1 MILTNL
7 SESRSEAENIKQQV
21 TVTTTDT
28 LNTEKERN
36 NFKAISAKVDKLKE
50 AIEKVPPATK
60 KFIVGANK
68 AIVEEKKQLLL
79 NHRIALYDAVSSC
92 AVDNSAD
99 ASIHAVVP
107 ADLSGIFQTA
117 AIQAVFA
124 NGNKAHEVCTKQIGI
139 SAVKLPSTSPANA
152 RFRFDD
158 LLAAW
163 KAIRAYL

>member
-1 MILTNL
+1 MEQTIIHPFPPIYN
-7 SESRSEAENIKQQV
+7 SESRILILGSFPSTASRTREFYYGHPRNRFWPLLAAL
-21 TVTTTDT
+21 
-28 LNTEKERN
+28 LNEPEPCT
-36 NFKAISAKVDKLKE
+36 I
-50 AIEKVPPATK
+50 
-60 KFIVGANK
+60 
-68 AIVEEKKQLLL
+68 EEKKQLLL

>member
-1 MILTNL
+1 MEQTIIHPFPPIYN
-7 SESRSEAENIKQQV
+7 SESRILILGSFPSTASRAREFYYGHPRNRFWPLLAAL
-21 TVTTTDT
+21 
-28 LNTEKERN
+28 LNEPEPYT
-36 NFKAISAKVDKLKE
+36 I
-50 AIEKVPPATK
+50 
-60 KFIVGANK
+60 
-68 AIVEEKKQLLL
+68 EEKKQLLL

-107 ADLSGIFQTA
+107 ADLSGIFHTA

-163 KAIRAYL
+163 KAIRTYL

>member
-1 MILTNL
+1 MEQTIIHPFPPIYN
-7 SESRSEAENIKQQV
+7 SESRILILGSFPSTASRAREFYYGHPRNRFWPLLAAL
-21 TVTTTDT
+21 
-28 LNTEKERN
+28 LNEPEPYT
-36 NFKAISAKVDKLKE
+36 I
-50 AIEKVPPATK
+50 
-60 KFIVGANK
+60 
-68 AIVEEKKQLLL
+68 EEKKQLLL

-152 RFRFDD
+152 HFLFDD

>member
-1 MILTNL
+1 MEQTIIHPFPPIYN
-7 SESRSEAENIKQQV
+7 SESRILILGSFPSTASRAREFYYGHPRNRFWPLLAAL
-21 TVTTTDT
+21 
-28 LNTEKERN
+28 LNEPEPYT
-36 NFKAISAKVDKLKE
+36 I
-50 AIEKVPPATK
+50 
-60 KFIVGANK
+60 
-68 AIVEEKKQLLL
+68 EEKKQLLL

-152 RFRFDD
+152 HFRFDD

>member
-1 MILTNL
+1 MEQTIIHPFPPIYN
-7 SESRSEAENIKQQV
+7 SESRILILGSFPSTASRAREFYYGHPRNRFWLLLAAL
-21 TVTTTDT
+21 
-28 LNTEKERN
+28 LNEPEPYT
-36 NFKAISAKVDKLKE
+36 I
-50 AIEKVPPATK
+50 
-60 KFIVGANK
+60 
-68 AIVEEKKQLLL
+68 EEKKQLLL

>member
-1 MILTNL
+1 MEQTIIHPFPPIYN
-7 SESRSEAENIKQQV
+7 SESRILILGSFPSTASRAREFYYGHPRNRFWPLLAAL
-21 TVTTTDT
+21 
-28 LNTEKERN
+28 LNEPEPYT
-36 NFKAISAKVDKLKE
+36 I
-50 AIEKVPPATK
+50 
-60 KFIVGANK
+60 
-68 AIVEEKKQLLL
+68 EEKKQLLL

-152 RFRFDD
+152 HFRFDD

-163 KAIRAYL
+163 KAICAYL

>member
-1 MILTNL
+1 MEQTIIHPFPPIYN
-7 SESRSEAENIKQQV
+7 SESRILILGSFPSTASRARAFYYGHPRNRFWPLLAAL
-21 TVTTTDT
+21 
-28 LNTEKERN
+28 LNEPEPYT
-36 NFKAISAKVDKLKE
+36 I
-50 AIEKVPPATK
+50 
-60 KFIVGANK
+60 
-68 AIVEEKKQLLL
+68 EEKKQLLL
-79 NHRIALYDAVSSC
+79 NHRIALYDAISSC

-124 NGNKAHEVCTKQIGI
+124 NGNKAHEVCTKQISI

-163 KAIRAYL
+163 KAIRTYL

>member
-1 MILTNL
+1 MEQTIIHPFPPIYN
-7 SESRSEAENIKQQV
+7 SESRILILGSFPSTASRAREFYYGHPRNRFWPLLAAL
-21 TVTTTDT
+21 
-28 LNTEKERN
+28 LNEPEPYT
-36 NFKAISAKVDKLKE
+36 I
-50 AIEKVPPATK
+50 
-60 KFIVGANK
+60 
-68 AIVEEKKQLLL
+68 EEKKQLLL
-79 NHRIALYDAVSSC
+79 NHRIALYDAISSC

-139 SAVKLPSTSPANA
+139 PAVKLPSTSPANA

-163 KAIRAYL
+163 KAIRTYL

>member
-1 MILTNL
+1 MEQTIIHPFPPIYN
-7 SESRSEAENIKQQV
+7 SESRILILGSFPSTASRAREFYYGHPRNRFWPLLAAL
-21 TVTTTDT
+21 
-28 LNTEKERN
+28 LNEPEPYT
-36 NFKAISAKVDKLKE
+36 I
-50 AIEKVPPATK
+50 
-60 KFIVGANK
+60 
-68 AIVEEKKQLLL
+68 EEKKQLLL

-124 NGNKAHEVCTKQIGI
+124 NGNKADEVCTKQIGI

>member
-1 MILTNL
+1 MEQTIIHPFPPIYN
-7 SESRSEAENIKQQV
+7 SESRILILGSFPSTASRAREFYYGHPRNRFWPLLAAL
-21 TVTTTDT
+21 
-28 LNTEKERN
+28 LNEPEPYT
-36 NFKAISAKVDKLKE
+36 I
-50 AIEKVPPATK
+50 
-60 KFIVGANK
+60 
-68 AIVEEKKQLLL
+68 EEKKQLLL

-124 NGNKAHEVCTKQIGI
+124 NGNKAHEVCTKQISI

-152 RFRFDD
+152 HFRFDD

>member
-1 MILTNL
+1 MEQTIIHPFPPIYN
-7 SESRSEAENIKQQV
+7 SESRILILGSFPSTASRAREFYYGHPRNRFWPLLAAL
-21 TVTTTDT
+21 
-28 LNTEKERN
+28 LNEPEPYT
-36 NFKAISAKVDKLKE
+36 I
-50 AIEKVPPATK
+50 
-60 KFIVGANK
+60 
-68 AIVEEKKQLLL
+68 EEKKQLLL

-163 KAIRAYL
+163 KAIRTYL

>member
-1 MILTNL
+1 MEQTIIHPFPPIYN
-7 SESRSEAENIKQQV
+7 SESRILILGSFPSTASRAREFYYGHPRNRFWPLLAAL
-21 TVTTTDT
+21 
-28 LNTEKERN
+28 LNEPEPYT
-36 NFKAISAKVDKLKE
+36 I
-50 AIEKVPPATK
+50 
-60 KFIVGANK
+60 
-68 AIVEEKKQLLL
+68 EEKKQLLL

-139 SAVKLPSTSPANA
+139 PAVKLPSTSPANA

>member
-1 MILTNL
+1 MEQTIIHPFPPIYN
-7 SESRSEAENIKQQV
+7 SESRILILGSFPSTASRAREFYYGHPRNRFWPLLAAL
-21 TVTTTDT
+21 
-28 LNTEKERN
+28 LNEPEPYT
-36 NFKAISAKVDKLKE
+36 I
-50 AIEKVPPATK
+50 
-60 KFIVGANK
+60 
-68 AIVEEKKQLLL
+68 EEKKQLLL

-107 ADLSGIFQTA
+107 ADLSGIFHTA

>member
-1 MILTNL
+1 MEQTIIHPFPPIYN
-7 SESRSEAENIKQQV
+7 SESRILILGSFPSTASRAREFYYGHPRNRFWPLLAAL
-21 TVTTTDT
+21 
-28 LNTEKERN
+28 LNEPEPYT
-36 NFKAISAKVDKLKE
+36 I
-50 AIEKVPPATK
+50 
-60 KFIVGANK
+60 
-68 AIVEEKKQLLL
+68 EEKKQLLL

-92 AVDNSAD
+92 AIDNSAD

-139 SAVKLPSTSPANA
+139 PAVKLPSTSPANA

-158 LLAAW
+158 LLAAR
-163 KAIRAYL
+163 KAIRTYL

>member
-1 MILTNL
+1 MEQTIIHPFPPIYN
-7 SESRSEAENIKQQV
+7 SESRILILGSFPSTASRARTFYYGHPRNRFWPLLAAL
-21 TVTTTDT
+21 
-28 LNTEKERN
+28 LNEPEPCT
-36 NFKAISAKVDKLKE
+36 I
-50 AIEKVPPATK
+50 
-60 KFIVGANK
+60 
-68 AIVEEKKQLLL
+68 EEKKQLLL

-117 AIQAVFA
+117 AIQAIFA

-139 SAVKLPSTSPANA
+139 PAVKLPSTSPANA

>member
-1 MILTNL
+1 MEQTIIHPFPPIYN
-7 SESRSEAENIKQQV
+7 SESRILILGSFPSTASRAREFYYGHPRNRFWPLLAAL
-21 TVTTTDT
+21 
-28 LNTEKERN
+28 LNEPEPYT
-36 NFKAISAKVDKLKE
+36 I
-50 AIEKVPPATK
+50 
-60 KFIVGANK
+60 
-68 AIVEEKKQLLL
+68 EEKKQLLL

-107 ADLSGIFQTA
+107 ADFSGIYQTA
-117 AIQAVFA
+117 AIQAVLA

>member
-1 MILTNL
+1 MEQTIIHPFPPIYN
-7 SESRSEAENIKQQV
+7 SESRILILGSFPSTASRAREFYYGHPRNRFWPLLAAL
-21 TVTTTDT
+21 
-28 LNTEKERN
+28 LNEPEPYT
-36 NFKAISAKVDKLKE
+36 I
-50 AIEKVPPATK
+50 
-60 KFIVGANK
+60 
-68 AIVEEKKQLLL
+68 EEKKQLLL

-139 SAVKLPSTSPANA
+139 SAVKLPPTSPANA

>member
-1 MILTNL
+1 MEQTISHPFPPIYN
-7 SESRSEAENIKQQV
+7 SESRILILGSFPSVVSRAQAFYYGHPRNRFWPLLA
-21 TVTTTDT
+21 T
-28 LNTEKERN
+28 LLN
-36 NFKAISAKVDKLKE
+36 
-50 AIEKVPPATK
+50 VPEPYT
-60 KFIVGANK
+60 I
-68 AIVEEKKQLLL
+68 EEKKQLLL

-99 ASIHAVVP
+99 ASIHSVVP

>member
-1 MILTNL
+1 MEQTIIHPFPPIYN
-7 SESRSEAENIKQQV
+7 SESRILILGSFPSTASRAREFYYGHPRNRFWLLLAAL
-21 TVTTTDT
+21 
-28 LNTEKERN
+28 LNEPEPYT
-36 NFKAISAKVDKLKE
+36 I
-50 AIEKVPPATK
+50 
-60 KFIVGANK
+60 
-68 AIVEEKKQLLL
+68 EEKKQLLL

-107 ADLSGIFQTA
+107 ADLSGIFHTA

>member
-1 MILTNL
+1 MEQTIIHPFPPIYN
-7 SESRSEAENIKQQV
+7 SESRILILGSFPSTASRAREFYYGHPRNRFWPLLAAL
-21 TVTTTDT
+21 
-28 LNTEKERN
+28 LNEPEPYT
-36 NFKAISAKVDKLKE
+36 I
-50 AIEKVPPATK
+50 
-60 KFIVGANK
+60 
-68 AIVEEKKQLLL
+68 EEKKQLLL

-124 NGNKAHEVCTKQIGI
+124 NGNKAHEVCTKQISI

-163 KAIRAYL
+163 KAIRTYL

>member
-1 MILTNL
+1 MEQTISHPFPPIYN
-7 SESRSEAENIKQQV
+7 SESRILILGSFPSVASRTQAFYYGHPRNRFWPLLAAL
-21 TVTTTDT
+21 
-28 LNTEKERN
+28 LNEPEPYT
-36 NFKAISAKVDKLKE
+36 I
-50 AIEKVPPATK
+50 
-60 KFIVGANK
+60 
-68 AIVEEKKQLLL
+68 EEKKQLLL

>member
-1 MILTNL
+1 MEQTIIHPFPPIYN
-7 SESRSEAENIKQQV
+7 SESRILILGSFPSTASRARAFYYGHPRNRFWPLLAAL
-21 TVTTTDT
+21 
-28 LNTEKERN
+28 LNEPEPYT
-36 NFKAISAKVDKLKE
+36 I
-50 AIEKVPPATK
+50 
-60 KFIVGANK
+60 
-68 AIVEEKKQLLL
+68 EEKKQLLL

-107 ADLSGIFQTA
+107 ADLSGIFHTA

>member
-1 MILTNL
+1 MEQTIIHPFPPIYN
-7 SESRSEAENIKQQV
+7 SESRILILGSFPSTASRAREFYYGHPRNRFWPLLAAL
-21 TVTTTDT
+21 
-28 LNTEKERN
+28 LNEPEPYT
-36 NFKAISAKVDKLKE
+36 I
-50 AIEKVPPATK
+50 
-60 KFIVGANK
+60 
-68 AIVEEKKQLLL
+68 EEKKQLLL
-79 NHRIALYDAVSSC
+79 NHRIALYDAISSC

-124 NGNKAHEVCTKQIGI
+124 NGNKAHEVCTKQISI

-163 KAIRAYL
+163 KAIRTYL

>member
-1 MILTNL
+1 MEQTIIHPFPPIYN
-7 SESRSEAENIKQQV
+7 SESRILILGSFPSTASRAREFYYGHPRNRFWPLLAAL
-21 TVTTTDT
+21 
-28 LNTEKERN
+28 LNEPEPYT
-36 NFKAISAKVDKLKE
+36 I
-50 AIEKVPPATK
+50 
-60 KFIVGANK
+60 
-68 AIVEEKKQLLL
+68 EEKKQLLL

-152 RFRFDD
+152 RFSFDD

>member
-1 MILTNL
+1 MEQTIIHPFPPIYN
-7 SESRSEAENIKQQV
+7 SESRILILGSFPSTASRAREFYYGHPRNRFWPLLAAL
-21 TVTTTDT
+21 
-28 LNTEKERN
+28 LNEPEPYT
-36 NFKAISAKVDKLKE
+36 I
-50 AIEKVPPATK
+50 
-60 KFIVGANK
+60 
-68 AIVEEKKQLLL
+68 EEKKQLLL

-92 AVDNSAD
+92 AIDNSAD

-139 SAVKLPSTSPANA
+139 PAVKLPSTSPANA

-163 KAIRAYL
+163 KAIRTYL

>member
-1 MILTNL
+1 MEQTIIHPFPPIYN
-7 SESRSEAENIKQQV
+7 SESRILILGSFPSTASRAREFYYGHPRNRFWPLLAAL
-21 TVTTTDT
+21 
-28 LNTEKERN
+28 LNEPEPYT
-36 NFKAISAKVDKLKE
+36 I
-50 AIEKVPPATK
+50 
-60 KFIVGANK
+60 
-68 AIVEEKKQLLL
+68 EEKKQLLL

-139 SAVKLPSTSPANA
+139 SAVKLPSTNPANA

-163 KAIRAYL
+163 KAICAYL

>member
-1 MILTNL
+1 MEQTIIHPFPPIYN
-7 SESRSEAENIKQQV
+7 SESRILILGSFPSTASRAREFYYGHPRNRFWPLLAAL
-21 TVTTTDT
+21 
-28 LNTEKERN
+28 LNEPEPYT
-36 NFKAISAKVDKLKE
+36 
-50 AIEKVPPATK
+50 IED
-60 KFIVGANK
+60 
-68 AIVEEKKQLLL
+68 KKQLLL

-124 NGNKAHEVCTKQIGI
+124 NGNKAHEVCIKQIGI

>member
-1 MILTNL
+1 MEQTIIHPFPPIYN
-7 SESRSEAENIKQQV
+7 SESRILILGSFPSTASRAREFYYGHPRNRFWPLLAAL
-21 TVTTTDT
+21 
-28 LNTEKERN
+28 LNEPEPYT
-36 NFKAISAKVDKLKE
+36 I
-50 AIEKVPPATK
+50 
-60 KFIVGANK
+60 
-68 AIVEEKKQLLL
+68 EEKKQLLL

-139 SAVKLPSTSPANA
+139 PAVKLPSTSPANA

-163 KAIRAYL
+163 KAIRTYL

>member
-1 MILTNL
+1 MEQTIIHPFPPIYN
-7 SESRSEAENIKQQV
+7 SESRILILGSFPSTASRARAFYYGHPRNRFWPLLAAL
-21 TVTTTDT
+21 
-28 LNTEKERN
+28 LNEPEPYT
-36 NFKAISAKVDKLKE
+36 I
-50 AIEKVPPATK
+50 
-60 KFIVGANK
+60 
-68 AIVEEKKQLLL
+68 EEKKQLLL

-124 NGNKAHEVCTKQIGI
+124 NGNKAHEVCTKQISI

>member
-1 MILTNL
+1 MSKRIIHPFPPIYDA
-7 SESRSEAENIKQQV
+7 ESRILILGSFPSVASRTREFYYGHPRNRFWPLLAAL
-21 TVTTTDT
+21 
-28 LNTEKERN
+28 LNEPEPYT
-36 NFKAISAKVDKLKE
+36 I
-50 AIEKVPPATK
+50 
-60 KFIVGANK
+60 
-68 AIVEEKKQLLL
+68 EEKKQLLL

>member
-1 MILTNL
+1 MEQTIIHPFPPIYN
-7 SESRSEAENIKQQV
+7 SESRILILGSFPSTASRARAFYYGHPRNRFWPLLAAL
-21 TVTTTDT
+21 
-28 LNTEKERN
+28 LNEPEPYT
-36 NFKAISAKVDKLKE
+36 I
-50 AIEKVPPATK
+50 
-60 KFIVGANK
+60 
-68 AIVEEKKQLLL
+68 EEKKQLLL